1 MSVIVAILQAVLLVA
16 AAPLVSGITRKIRA
30 KMHSRTGTDIF
41 QDYRD
46 LAKLWRRCEVREGG
60 SGLVSRAMPPVFLGS
75 FVLIAAGLPLF
86 MQACPVPIL
95 GDIITI
101 LYLMA
106 LPRFMFAL
114 ASIDSA
120 GSYTAIGGVRELLV
134 GVLVEPALVLVLFV
148 MAVAAGST
156 NTGLM
161 AAATG
166 SLQAQPLVA
175 VVVAGVA
182 FAMACYIEMG
192 KLPFDLA
199 EAEQDRPA
207 PDGLQR
213 RIEEAEQAGE
223 GGRHHQHHRQAL
235 VPGASGEPGR
245 EQGGDQLQHH
255 RAGQHQAGFYR
266 SHAAVDQDRRQP
278 TEDDV
283 GQGRLQAHVQRDLP
297 GQRVAPQADD
307 TEGLAMG
314 VLALAGLRQPE
325 GGGEDRR
332 QRPERQRQFPVAE
345 ELLQRRGSAG
355 GERCAQA
362 QGHGVDPGHHPGL
375 AREVAFDDARQEHA
389 DDADAGAGQDAA
401 GEQAEH
407 REQAAQDDAAGQA
420 EEDQQHAA
428 FGADTPGQAR
438 RERREQPQAEYRRG
452 GQQAGGGGR
461 EAGIVAYLVEQGG
474 EAGQRRAQVQ
484 RHQHQAQQEQPG
496 A

>member
-16 AAPLVSGITRKIRA
+16 AAPLASGITRKIRA

-86 MQACPVPIL
+86 MQACPLPML

-199 EAEQDRPA
+199 EAEQEI
-207 PDGLQR
+207 Q
-213 RIEEAEQAGE
+213 E
-223 GGRHHQHHRQAL
+223 GPLAAYSGPSLAMLKLGVSVKQL
-235 VPGASGEPGR
+235 VVASLLVAIFLPF
-245 EQGGDQLQHH
+245 GG
-255 RAGQHQAGFYR
+255 
-266 SHAAVDQDRRQP
+266 AVDASP
-278 TEDDV
+278 
-283 GQGRLQAHVQRDLP
+283 
-297 GQRVAPQADD
+297 VA
-307 TEGLAMG
+307 
-314 VLALAGLRQPE
+314 VLAGAAAYVAKVLVVMLAASVIENAVMRVRYKLLGRYTWFVTGIALLS
-325 GGGEDRR
+325 
-332 QRPERQRQFPVAE
+332 PVF
-345 ELLQRRGSAG
+345 L
-355 GERCAQA
+355 
-362 QGHGVDPGHHPGL
+362 VI
-375 AREVAFDDARQEHA
+375 
-389 DDADAGAGQDAA
+389 
-401 GEQAEH
+401 
-407 REQAAQDDAAGQA
+407 
-420 EEDQQHAA
+420 
-428 FGADTPGQAR
+428 
-438 RERREQPQAEYRRG
+438 
-452 GQQAGGGGR
+452 
-461 EAGIVAYLVEQGG
+461 GI
-474 EAGQRRAQVQ
+474 
-484 RHQHQAQQEQPG
+484 
-496 A
+496 